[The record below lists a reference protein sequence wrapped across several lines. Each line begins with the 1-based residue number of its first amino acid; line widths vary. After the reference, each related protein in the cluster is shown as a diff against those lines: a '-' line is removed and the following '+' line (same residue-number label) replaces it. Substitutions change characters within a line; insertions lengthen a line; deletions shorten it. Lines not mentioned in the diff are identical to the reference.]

1 MEELIKAKCEEYNI
15 TPDILTPHELDL
27 LRKEIEE
34 EQNGASFRDSVLD
47 DPDIHLLA
55 NTR

>member
-47 DPDIHLLA
+47 DPNIHLRA